1 MPQKGLLIDWT
12 QLEERIPEL
21 EDMITETSKTE
32 NQREKMIGKKSGQN
46 KPMMVV
52 LCSVGKSC
60 LTLL

>member
-32 NQREKMIGKKSGQN
+32 NQREKIIGKKQDRIS
-46 KPMMVV
+46 P
-52 LCSVGKSC
+52 
-60 LTLL
+60 

>member
-32 NQREKMIGKKSGQN
+32 IKEKK
-46 KPMMVV
+46 
-52 LCSVGKSC
+52 
-60 LTLL
+60 